1 VFTFANQAGLDML
14 ETTLIALQDISLE
27 KILDDDGRKAL
38 CTEYP
43 KIMQQ
48 VCRNSQ
54 PLFIRLSSW
63 GVQVHSNRQ

>member
-1 VFTFANQAGLDML
+1 MFTFANQAGLDML

-48 VCRNSQ
+48 VCDNICSLQQQQ
-54 PLFIRLSSW
+54 PLFCQCLKC
-63 GVQVHSNRQ
+63 

>member
-48 VCRNSQ
+48 VCRNI
-54 PLFIRLSSW
+54 LVLDIFL
-63 GVQVHSNRQ
+63 GVPVYSNRQRC

>member
-1 VFTFANQAGLDML
+1 MFTFANQAGLDML

-48 VCRNSQ
+48 VCRNI
-54 PLFIRLSSW
+54 LVLDIFL
-63 GVQVHSNRQ
+63 GVPVYSNRQRC